1 MELNILMIDDHP
13 PIIEGYKAIL
23 SFNKSGYKI
32 NTLVAHNCE
41 SAYAILTNTNNP
53 VTFDIVFID
62 VTLPPFQEK
71 EIHSG
76 EDLVPLVK
84 KQFPNSKVVILTS
97 HTESFVLYRL
107 INVCKPNGIIVKNDT
122 AEEFLAGFE
131 TIMKG
136 EDYFSE
142 TVRKQNMEIKNK
154 TNFLD
159 NYNRQIIT
167 LLSQGVKTKNL
178 GDHLHLSSSAIDK
191 RKANIKEFFNI
202 DKGTDEDILREA
214 RKQGFIQ

>member
-13 PIIEGYKAIL
+13 PIIEGYKTIL
-23 SFNKSGYKI
+23 SFNTAGYKI
-32 NTLVAHNCE
+32 TTTVANSCE
-41 SAYAILTNTNNP
+41 AAYTIITNTVNP
-53 VTFDIVFID
+53 INFDMVFID
-62 VTLPPFQEK
+62 VTLPPFLEK

-84 KQFPNSKVVILTS
+84 TQFPETRIVILTS

-107 INVCKPNGIIVKNDT
+107 IKESNPHGIIIKSDT
-122 AEEFLAGFE
+122 AEEFLIAFE

-136 EDYFSE
+136 EKYYSE
-142 TVRKQNMEIKNK
+142 TVRKQNLDIKGKN
-154 TNFLD
+154 NFLD

-167 LLSQGVKTKNL
+167 LLSQGIKTKNL

-191 RKANIKEFFNI
+191 RKAYIKEFFNI

-214 RKQGFIQ
+214 RKQGFI